1 MVESRT
7 AETLRSKR
15 SEIARAIDD
24 YEKRL
29 AQARADLAHIDAA
42 IAIFAAGGDGNV
54 IVQPYI
60 DIHRLFKR
68 GEMVAICREALKTGP
83 KNTRELSALIL
94 EAKGLAAGD
103 RVLAKVVSYKLI
115 HALRIQARMGKIVG
129 IGRYKAAR
137 VWRLPDTLV

>member
-7 AETLRSKR
+7 AETLRNKR
-15 SEIARAIDD
+15 GEIARSIDE

-29 AQARADLAHIDAA
+29 AQARADLAHMDAA
-42 IAIFAAGGDGNV
+42 IAIFATSGDALAV
-54 IVQPYI
+54 TPYL

-94 EAKGLAAGD
+94 EAKGLNAGD
-103 RVLAKVVSYKLI
+103 RVLAKAVSYKLI
-115 HALRIQARMGKIVG
+115 HALRIQARTGKLVG
-129 IGRYKAAR
+129 IGRQKAAR
-137 VWRLPDTLV
+137 VWRLPNTLV

>member
-1 MVESRT
+1 MIESRT
-7 AETLRSKR
+7 AETLRNKR
-15 SEIARAIDD
+15 NDIARSIDE

-42 IAIFAAGGDGNV
+42 IAIFAISGDA
-54 IVQPYI
+54 IAITPYV

-94 EAKGLAAGD
+94 EAKGLSAGD
-103 RVLAKVVSYKLI
+103 KVLAKAISYRLI
-115 HALRIQARMGKIVG
+115 HALRIQARTGKLVG

-137 VWRLPDTLV
+137 VWRLPDRLV